1 MMSVQGV
8 DLDANARRVWRDGVE
23 IRMSNK
29 EFDLLHALISR
40 PGEIVTREELMRDV
54 WQTNFWTS
62 AKTIDVH
69 LGWVRKKLGDDTRR
83 PTLITTIRG
92 RGLRFEVTAP
102 VYADVVSPVSGGR
115 RAGRA
120 HRQDGLLTPRP
131 AAARYAR
138 RVTAPPSATPVLA
151 VIGGGQL
158 ARMMAQAAVGLGVP
172 LRLLAEGPDVSAAQ
186 VVPRPAG
193 RRLPRPRDAAR
204 GRGRLLGGDLRPRAR
219 ARPSTCTP

>member
-8 DLDANARRVWRDGVE
+8 DLEATARRVWRDGVE

-102 VYADVVSPVSGGR
+102 VYADVVTPGL
-115 RAGRA
+115 AG
-120 HRQDGLLTPRP
+120 
-131 AAARYAR
+131 
-138 RVTAPPSATPVLA
+138 A
-151 VIGGGQL
+151 V
-158 ARMMAQAAVGLGVP
+158 
-172 LRLLAEGPDVSAAQ
+172 AQ
-186 VVPRPAG
+186 V
-193 RRLPRPRDAAR
+193 LPIAKTA
-204 GRGRLLGGDLRPRAR
+204 
-219 ARPSTCTP
+219 S